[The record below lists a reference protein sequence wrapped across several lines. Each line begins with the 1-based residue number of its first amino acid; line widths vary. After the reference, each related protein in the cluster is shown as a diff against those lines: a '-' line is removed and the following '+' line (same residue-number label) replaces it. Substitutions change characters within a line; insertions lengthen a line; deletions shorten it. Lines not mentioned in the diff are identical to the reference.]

1 MQQFPLFSEVIL
13 TKDFP
18 QYQFRK
24 GQIATVVEF
33 IEPSGYVLEV
43 FDNQGDTNNVIA
55 VLESDIYLIEASI
68 LSDSEREYHEKVVA
82 KGGKTI
88 ENFEE
93 FMEDFQKSRQ
103 DRELERLDIELKT
116 ELEKVIKEK
125 GYTEDD
131 FRKILSTSSPPHH
144 LMQHRQRLHFRQ
156 RIHVQTIEQNNKI

>member
-13 TKDFP
+13 TNNLP
-18 QYQFRK
+18 QFGFLR

-43 FDNQGDTNNVIA
+43 FDNQGNTKNVIA
-55 VLESDIYLIEASI
+55 VLESDIDFLNSSI

-82 KGGKTI
+82 KGGRTI

-116 ELEKVIKEK
+116 ELEKVIEEK
-125 GYTEDD
+125 GYTEND
-131 FRKILSTSSPPHH
+131 FRQMLNSKL
-144 LMQHRQRLHFRQ
+144 
-156 RIHVQTIEQNNKI
+156 